1 MASCWRRSQKL
12 FKPIPLF
19 LGLRYFFSG
28 SGRSLFRR
36 GASGGQ
42 NNRLVSFIST
52 LAITGLVL
60 GVGLLV
66 VVLSVMNGFDREL
79 RERILSVVPHVQIIH
94 NSGVDNWQQ
103 QASVIAAQPSVSE
116 VSPYNEVNGLI
127 NFRRDS
133 RPVQL
138 LGLTADALPSGIA
151 AVFEESGVE
160 LPLPGQLLL
169 SEVIATHLNVQLG
182 QRVTIIIPAAA
193 GPTKAV
199 SLEVVGLF
207 STHTEVDQ
215 LLAISA
221 LEQVADIAG
230 KPGLVR
236 GFRVQVEDQFNA
248 RQLGYQLLEALPFGY
263 GFRDWFQTHGNL
275 YQAIQLSRNMV
286 GLLIFMIIA
295 IAAFNVISMLMMSV
309 IDKRRD
315 IAILQTLGLSRPDIL
330 RLFLIQ
336 GAFIG
341 LFGISIG
348 VGLGVLGCIWVADLV
363 TWIESIFGL
372 TFLNTEVY
380 PIDYIPVDMRW
391 SDIFMVA
398 GAAVVLNLLATLYPA
413 LRASRVVP
421 ADELRYE

>member
-1 MASCWRRSQKL
+1 MRRAPL

-19 LGLRYFFSG
+19 LGLRYFSSSG
-28 SGRSLFRR
+28 ST
-36 GASGGQ
+36 
-42 NNRLVSFIST
+42 RLVSFIST
-52 LAITGLVL
+52 LAISGLVL

-66 VVLSVMNGFDREL
+66 LVLSVMNGFDREL

-94 NSGVDNWQQ
+94 NSGIENWQS
-103 QASVIAAQPSVSE
+103 QADIIAAQPSVSE

-133 RPVQL
+133 RPIQL
-138 LGLTADALPSGIA
+138 LGLSSEALPAGIA
-151 AVFEESGVE
+151 SVFNESGVE
-160 LPLPGQLLL
+160 LPVPGELLL
-169 SEVIATHLNVQLG
+169 SEVIATSLNVQLG

-199 SLEVVGLF
+199 SLKVAGVF

-215 LLAISA
+215 LLAIAS
-221 LEQVADIAG
+221 LQQVADIADIPVSG
-230 KPGLVR
+230 RVLVK
-236 GFRVQVEDQFNA
+236 GFRVQIDDQFNA
-248 RQLGYQLLEALPFGY
+248 RQLGYQILDQLPYGF

-286 GLLIFMIIA
+286 GLLIFMIVA
-295 IAAFNVISMLMMSV
+295 IAAFNVVSMLMMSV

-348 VGLGVLGCIWVADLV
+348 VMLGVLGTVWVADLV
-363 TWIESIFGL
+363 SWMELLFGV

-380 PIDYIPVDMRW
+380 PIDYIPVDLRW
-391 SDIFMVA
+391 SDVVTVA
-398 GAAVVLNLLATLYPA
+398 GAALVLNLLATLYPA

-421 ADELRYE
+421 AEELRYE

>member
-1 MASCWRRSQKL
+1 MVICLRRSPQL
-12 FKPIPLF
+12 FKPLPLF
-19 LGLRYFFSG
+19 LGLRYFSSSGGASSG
-28 SGRSLFRR
+28 SS
-36 GASGGQ
+36 
-42 NNRLVSFIST
+42 RLVSFIST
-52 LAITGLVL
+52 LAISGLVL

-94 NSGVDNWQQ
+94 NYGVDNWQQ
-103 QASVIAAQPSVSE
+103 QAAVIQAQPSVVE

-133 RPVQL
+133 RPIQL
-138 LGLTADALPSGIA
+138 LGLASEALPSGIA
-151 AVFEESGVE
+151 KVFEEGGVALPE
-160 LPLPGQLLL
+160 LGQVLI
-169 SEVIATHLNVQLG
+169 SEVVANNLNIQLG
-182 QRVTIIIPAAA
+182 RRVTIIIPAAT

-199 SLEVVGLF
+199 SLVVSGLF

-215 LLAISA
+215 LLAIAS
-221 LEQVADIAG
+221 LEQVADINNA
-230 KPGLVR
+230 PNLVK
-236 GFRVQVEDQFNA
+236 GFRVQIDDQFNA
-248 RQLGYQLLEALPFGY
+248 RQLGYQLLDKLPYGY

-315 IAILQTLGLSRPDIL
+315 IAILQTLGLARPDIL

-348 VGLGVLGCIWVADLV
+348 VALGVLGSIWVADLV
-363 TWIESIFGL
+363 SCMESLLGV

-380 PIDYIPVDMRW
+380 PIDYIPVDLRW
-391 SDIFMVA
+391 SDVMMVA
-398 GAAVVLNLLATLYPA
+398 GSALALNLLATLYPA
-413 LRASRVVP
+413 LRASRMVP
-421 ADELRYE
+421 AQELRYE